1 MDRRRFLQVSS
12 TAGGMVI
19 GLSLFG
25 CNSRPARAPGLA
37 GGDPGQINAWIRI
50 APDDAVTLR
59 VNRSEMGQ
67 GVYTSLAMILAEQ
80 LDADWSQVRVEH
92 VPVEPDTYGD
102 QTTRLSNA
110 VRDNYAP
117 LSRAGAAARQ
127 MLIAAA
133 ARRWGVD
140 PASCRSERSM
150 VIHDGSGA
158 RLRYG
163 ELAAEAASMK
173 VPEAP
178 PLEPRDRFEIIG
190 KPIPRVD
197 TPDKLDGKAIFGL
210 DVTVPGMLTALTARC
225 PIFGGSLGDHDASA
239 ARAVPGV
246 VDVRRI
252 PSGIAVIAESFWAAK
267 KGRDALRIQWIPG
280 PGAGLSSAAIS
291 RDLRASLA
299 GGKEVRKEGDPAAVL
314 ASGARRLDA
323 YYEVPYLAAAPMEP
337 LSCVASVRPGSCELW
352 VATQAPVFAQRVA
365 AEITGLPLKA
375 VTVHVTQLGG
385 GFGRRKQVDFV
396 TEAVQI
402 AAAIGRP
409 VKAMWTREDELR
421 GGYYR
426 PASCCELSG
435 AVDARGRPIAWVH
448 RIATPPLPPLFEPTV
463 VNGVD
468 VWAVQGAVDLP
479 YAIPNLQVMYSMP
492 TFPVPPWF
500 WRAIGHSY
508 TAFMTECFLDEL
520 CALGGRDPLEIRLE
534 LLVDRPRHRR
544 VLQLAAEKARWGSA
558 VPPGR
563 ARGLAVSESFGSLC
577 AQVAE
582 VSLEGGKPRVHRV
595 VCAIDCGGV
604 INPDTVVAQ
613 MEGSIIYALSAAL
626 YGRIDIKDGRAVQS
640 NFDGY
645 KLLRLPETPEL
656 ETHILA
662 AGEPLGGIG
671 EPGVPPTA
679 PAVCNALRALTGKP
693 VRALPLSG

>member
-1 MDRRRFLQVSS
+1 
-12 TAGGMVI
+12 
-19 GLSLFG
+19 
-25 CNSRPARAPGLA
+25 
-37 GGDPGQINAWIRI
+37 
-50 APDDAVTLR
+50 
-59 VNRSEMGQ
+59 
-67 GVYTSLAMILAEQ
+67 LAMILAEQ
-80 LDADWSQVRVEH
+80 LDADWSKVRVEH

-150 VIHDGSGA
+150 VIHDDRGA

-178 PLEPRDRFEIIG
+178 PLEPPDRFEIIG

-210 DVTVPGMLTALTARC
+210 DVTVPGMLTSLTARC
-225 PIFGGSLGDHDASA
+225 PIFGGSLGDHDTSA
-239 ARAVPGV
+239 AKAVPGV

-299 GGKEVRKEGDPAAVL
+299 GGKEVRKEGDPAAIL

-479 YAIPNLQVMYSMP
+479 YAIPNLQVTYSMP

-508 TAFMTECFLDEL
+508 TAFMTECFFDEL
-520 CALGGRDPLEIRLE
+520 CALGGRDPLEMRLE
-534 LLVDRPRHRR
+534 LLVDHPRHRR

-558 VPPGR
+558 LPPGR
-563 ARGLAVSESFGSLC
+563 ARGLAVTESFGSLC

-582 VSLEGGKPRVHRV
+582 VSLEGGTPRVHRV

-626 YGRIDIKDGRAVQS
+626 YGRIDIKDGRAVQG

-645 KLLRLPETPEL
+645 KILRLPETPEI

-671 EPGVPPTA
+671 EPGLPPTA